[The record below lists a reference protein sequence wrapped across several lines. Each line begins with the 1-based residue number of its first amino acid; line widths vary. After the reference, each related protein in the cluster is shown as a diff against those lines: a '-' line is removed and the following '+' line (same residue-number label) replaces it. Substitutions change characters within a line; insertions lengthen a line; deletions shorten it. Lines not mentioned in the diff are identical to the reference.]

1 MADNI
6 DNLNLDQEHQ
16 CSILLHQNI
25 CHGDIKLENI
35 LVSSWL
41 WLTLTDFASFK
52 PTYLPADNPAD
63 YSYFFDTRRRRAC
76 YIAPERFVQK
86 ASNLQAD
93 EGGDVSSSGQL
104 QKSMDVFSV
113 GCCIGEIFTDGDP
126 VFDFSNLLSYREA
139 NDNSYDPSQA
149 LMKIDDE
156 DIRYLVRKL
165 SKKTKKRRNI
175 YNHSQNELEI
185 IFRQKKSQKN
195 FPYVSS
201 LFFLKASLTKY
212 RKSSSSI
219 FINA

>member
-139 NDNSYDPSQA
+139 NDNSYDPSQV
-149 LMKIDDE
+149 LKKIDDE
-156 DIRYLVRKL
+156 DIRNL
-165 SKKTKKRRNI
+165 
-175 YNHSQNELEI
+175 
-185 IFRQKKSQKN
+185 
-195 FPYVSS
+195 
-201 LFFLKASLTKY
+201 ASHMINRDPEARLTISEY
-212 RKSSSSI
+212 
-219 FINA
+219 